1 MHKNRNTL
9 YAQTVALVTR
19 YTNISI
25 PKTHT
30 TRWVFWVC
38 CAFYLFTASG
48 HTYSP
53 DEETMYAVTRSIV
66 ENGRVTINANDDQPL
81 AALRT
86 GFTGGRVAPTAFCRH
101 LWRYH
106 FILSVHYLLHPI
118 RSNNGI

>member
-1 MHKNRNTL
+1 MHRNRDSL
-9 YAQTVALVTR
+9 YSQTVAFITR
-19 YTNISI
+19 HTKIAI
-25 PKTHT
+25 PKTRT

-66 ENGRVTINANDDQPL
+66 ENGRVTIDASADQPL

-86 GFTGGRVAPTAFCRH
+86 GFTGGRVAPYGI
-101 LWRYH
+101 LPS
-106 FILSVHYLLHPI
+106 FIAVPFYFVGTL
-118 RSNNGI
+118 N